1 MKKLLLL
8 LVLLAAGL
16 WFALG
21 GKAFLDNPMAALEA
35 FAVRHADILP
45 LERIGKNIFDNNCA
59 SCHDNPAMHAPS
71 RVALG
76 KFSKETLMIAMEF
89 GKMQGMSAHLSKQ
102 ERGLIAM
109 YLAGTDTQSY
119 DWVESAMCASQ
130 AGESGE
136 VQEFVSN
143 WGLGNHNQRFASS
156 ELAGIDRKNVDSLT
170 LAWSFA
176 FPKVAD
182 MRSQPVILGD
192 TLYIGDKAKKLYAL
206 DRHTGCIRRHAD
218 FVTGVRSSITLA
230 KLSSGRDL
238 LIFADS
244 LATVF
249 AVDPL
254 TFDIVWQKPAKLFD
268 TSVITGTISYADD
281 QLYVP
286 ISSYEVA
293 AAGSSDYVCCTSHG
307 GVIALNANDGA
318 ELWQWHAT
326 ASATL
331 QGHNSEGGELYGP
344 SGASVWNT
352 PAIDKARGR
361 LYFGTGENL
370 SHPATNTS
378 DAIIALELETGKLAW
393 AFQATEGDVWNAAC
407 LNNGANCP
415 VDPGGDFDFGASVI
429 LTTDARGNDILLA
442 GQKSGELFA
451 LNPDPA
457 TSKGEVLWRN
467 RISDGT
473 TNGGI
478 HWGMAVSGQRLLAPV
493 SDPERTR
500 QGYTP
505 KPGLYAL
512 DVTTGER
519 LWQQPVQRNCQ
530 LADEDRPLI
539 GLQAMRAQKK
549 QTLEEQYAC
558 SFYYGLSS
566 AATATPDLVFAGGL
580 DGAMRIYD
588 VASGELLWRRETA
601 VPFEAGNG
609 VAGHGGAIDV
619 AGQVVADGWLYVLS
633 GYSMFGQLPG
643 NMLLAYKVD

>member
-1 MKKLLLL
+1 MKKLFLLV
-8 LVLLAAGL
+8 VLLAAGL
-16 WFALG
+16 WFTIG
-21 GKAFLDNPMAALEA
+21 GKALLDNPMAALEA

-76 KFSKETLMIAMEF
+76 EFSKETLMIAMEF
-89 GKMQGMSAHLSKQ
+89 GKMQGMAAHLSKQ

-119 DWVESAMCASQ
+119 DWVDSAMCMSPES
-130 AGESGE
+130 ESGE

-143 WGLGNHNQRFASS
+143 WGLGNHNQRFVSS
-156 ELAGIDRKNVDSLT
+156 ELAGIDRQNVGSLK

-206 DRHTGCIRRHAD
+206 DRQTGCIRRHAD

-238 LIFADS
+238 LVFADS

-249 AVDPL
+249 AVDPQ

-268 TSVITGTISYADD
+268 KSVITGTISYADD

-293 AAGSSDYVCCTSHG
+293 AAGSSDYICCNSHG

-326 ASATL
+326 EPATR
-331 QGHNSEGGELYGP
+331 QGSNSEGAERYGP

-378 DAIIALELETGKLAW
+378 DAIIALELDTGKLAW
-393 AFQATEGDVWNAAC
+393 VFQATEGDVWNAAC

-451 LNPDPA
+451 LNPDPG

-505 KPGLYAL
+505 QPGMYAL

-519 LWQQPVQRNCQ
+519 LWQEPVQRNCE

-539 GLQAMRAQKK
+539 GLQAMRSEKK

-580 DGAMRIYD
+580 DGAMRVYD

-643 NMLLAYKVD
+643 NMLLAYKVE

>member
-89 GKMQGMSAHLSKQ
+89 GKMQSMSAHLSKQ

-539 GLQAMRAQKK
+539 GLQAMRAKKK